1 MNRVDSL
8 DFGTISINSV
18 ATESV
23 DAATEG
29 DFDLGFVFPSWDT
42 RCTSFTE
49 SKSLCIDSVVEITY
63 ENQGAGNRFAK
74 NRQIVI
80 DGLNSLA
87 SKVSKIDASL
97 ENMQLCARRMFNAI
111 EEAANA
117 KERPVKVFFDMSTA
131 SRYYILSTLAVALR
145 SGLVSDFVFFYPEGE
160 YLAAAS
166 EQSERGIFSGGKWE
180 TVAVPGLNGQ
190 FFAGKPYSLLV
201 SIGFEG
207 AKTLRVVNKLEPSQ
221 VSVLIPSPG
230 FSEEYARKT
239 IEQNQRLIDDFVRTA
254 DDTVCAEA
262 GNLVDALRKLQAFS
276 QGLTEQQNL
285 VFVCCGT
292 KPHSLA
298 LGLRAYELQT
308 PLVYYNKPSRHIENA
323 TVATG
328 KYWRYHIRDLSVLE
342 V

>member
-1 MNRVDSL
+1 MERIDSL
-8 DFGTISINSV
+8 DIGTISIRSL
-18 ATESV
+18 ATESI

-29 DFDLGFVFPSWDT
+29 RFDIGFVFPSWDT
-42 RCTSFTE
+42 RCTSFAE
-49 SKSLCIDSVVEITY
+49 SKTLYLDSAVEIAY
-63 ENQGAGNRFAK
+63 ENKGASNRFAQ
-74 NRQIVI
+74 NRQIAI
-80 DGLNSLA
+80 DGLSSLA

-97 ENMQLCARRMFNAI
+97 ENMQVCARRMFNAI
-111 EEAANA
+111 EEEANA

-131 SRYYILSTLAVALR
+131 SRYYVLSTLATALR
-145 SGLVSDFVFFYPEGE
+145 SGIVSDFVFFYPEGE
-160 YLAAAS
+160 YFAAAT

-180 TVAVPGLNGQ
+180 TVAVPGLNGE
-190 FFAGKPYSLLV
+190 FFTGKPYSLLV

-230 FSEEYARKT
+230 FSEEYAKKT
-239 IEQNQRLIDDFVRTA
+239 IEQNKRLIDDFVRTE
-254 DDTVCAEA
+254 DDTICAEA
-262 GNLVDALRKLQAFS
+262 GNLVDALRKLQAS
-276 QGLTEQQNL
+276 EQGLSEQQNL
-285 VFVCCGT
+285 VFLCCGT

-298 LGLRAYELQT
+298 LGIRAFEMET

-328 KYWRYHIRDLSVLE
+328 RYWRYHIRDLSVLE